1 MKMKV
6 GCVFECL
13 IRFGLCDSINN
24 PNVISFQTRSL
35 LKGDERVIYDHE
47 KQTTKM
53 TTYIFYKSNP
63 PYNPMMMRLSG
74 FAILFDPE
82 SNAAN

>member
-24 PNVISFQTRSL
+24 PNVISFQTRTL

-47 KQTTKM
+47 KQTSKM
-53 TTYIFYKSNP
+53 TTYIFYKSKP
-63 PYNPMMMRLSG
+63 PYNPILIMVSG
-74 FAILFDPE
+74 IATGMDQE
-82 SNAAN
+82 SRAAD